1 MEVEFSKSFFQQ
13 LQELVRQRKELEGKK
28 FLGIFDKDN
37 LRVLEELLKTD
48 LGTHKRER
56 RPFVGYFY
64 SQWLFVCFLTREK
77 HGDVRRVD
85 LSLCNKKK
93 ECSNLQ
99 DISYAFYDRKKRGFY
114 LYRLPKDLIKDYIF
128 CGFCKD
134 LEHIDKLNVIEV
146 KGDGL
151 QRAFN

>member
-1 MEVEFSKSFFQQ
+1 MGVGFSNSFFQQ
-13 LQELVRQRKELEGKK
+13 LQELVRQRRELESRK
-28 FLGIFDKDN
+28 FLGIFNQDN

-64 SQWLFVCFLTREK
+64 SKWLFVCFLTREN
-77 HGDVRRVD
+77 HGDVMMVD
-85 LSLCNKKK
+85 LSLCSKKGERSK
-93 ECSNLQ
+93 LQ
-99 DISYAFYDRKKRGFY
+99 NISYIFQDRKRRGFY
-114 LYRLPKDLIKDYIF
+114 LYILPKDLIKDYTF

-146 KGDGL
+146 KGYGL
-151 QRAFN
+151 QRTFN

>member
-1 MEVEFSKSFFQQ
+1 MEVGFSNSFFQR

-28 FLGIFDKDN
+28 FLGIFDQDN

-64 SQWLFVCFLTREK
+64 SKWLFVCFLTREN
-77 HGDVRRVD
+77 HGKVRRVD

-93 ECSNLQ
+93 ECSKLQ
-99 DISYAFYDRKKRGFY
+99 DISYAFYDRRNRGFY
-114 LYRLPKDLIKDYIF
+114 LYRLPKDLIKDYTF

-134 LEHIDKLNVIEV
+134 LEQIDKFNVIEV
-146 KGDGL
+146 RGDGL
-151 QRAFN
+151 QGAFN

>member
-13 LQELVRQRKELEGKK
+13 IQELVRQRKELEGRK
-28 FLGIFDKDN
+28 FLGIFNQDN
-37 LRVLEELLKTD
+37 LRVLERLLKTD
-48 LGTHKRER
+48 LGARKRER

-64 SQWLFVCFLTREK
+64 SHWLFTCFLTRK
-77 HGDVRRVD
+77 DHGKVRRVD

-99 DISYAFYDRKKRGFY
+99 SVSYIFRDRKNEGFY
-114 LYRLPKDLIKDYIF
+114 IYKLPKDLIKDYTF

-146 KGDGL
+146 RENGL
-151 QRAFN
+151 QRTFN

>member
-1 MEVEFSKSFFQQ
+1 MEVGFSDSFFQQ

-56 RPFVGYFY
+56 RPFIGYFY
-64 SQWLFVCFLTREK
+64 SQWLFLCFLTTK
-77 HGDVRRVD
+77 NHGDVRKVD

-99 DISYAFYDRKKRGFY
+99 DISYAFYDRKNKGFY

-134 LEHIDKLNVIEV
+134 LEHIDKFNVIEV
-146 KGDGL
+146 RSDGL

>member
-1 MEVEFSKSFFQQ
+1 MEVEFSNSFFQQ

-28 FLGIFDKDN
+28 FLGIFDQDN

-64 SQWLFVCFLTREK
+64 SQWLFLCFLTTK
-77 HGDVRRVD
+77 NHGNAMRVD

-93 ECSNLQ
+93 ECSKLQ
-99 DISYAFYDRKKRGFY
+99 DISYAFYDRKNRGFY

-134 LEHIDKLNVIEV
+134 LEQIDKFNVIEV

>member
-1 MEVEFSKSFFQQ
+1 MEVEFSNSFFQQ

-37 LRVLEELLKTD
+37 LRFLEELLKTD

-56 RPFVGYFY
+56 RPFVVYFY
-64 SQWLFVCFLTREK
+64 SQWLFLCFLTTK
-77 HGDVRRVD
+77 NHGKVRRVD

-93 ECSNLQ
+93 ECSKLQ
-99 DISYAFYDRKKRGFY
+99 DISYAFYDRKNRGFY

-146 KGDGL
+146 RGNGL
-151 QRAFN
+151 QGAFN

>member
-1 MEVEFSKSFFQQ
+1 MEVGFSNSFFQQ
-13 LQELVRQRKELEGKK
+13 LQELVRQRKELEGRK

-56 RPFVGYFY
+56 RPFVGCFY
-64 SQWLFVCFLTREK
+64 SKWLFTCFLTRK
-77 HGDVRRVD
+77 NHGEVMRVD
-85 LSLCNKKK
+85 LSLCNKKE
-93 ECSNLQ
+93 ECGKLQ
-99 DISYAFYDRKKRGFY
+99 DISYAFYDRKNRGVY
-114 LYRLPKDLIKDYIF
+114 LYKLPKDLIKDYTL

-134 LEHIDKLNVIEV
+134 LEHIDKFNVIEV
-146 KGDGL
+146 RGNGL

>member
-1 MEVEFSKSFFQQ
+1 MEVEFSNSFFQQ
-13 LQELVRQRKELEGKK
+13 LQELVRQRKELDGRK

-64 SQWLFVCFLTREK
+64 GQWLFLCFLTTK
-77 HGDVRRVD
+77 NHGNVMRVD

-99 DISYAFYDRKKRGFY
+99 SVSYIFQDRKRRGFY
-114 LYRLPKDLIKDYIF
+114 LYRLPRHLIKDYTF
-128 CGFCKD
+128 CGLCKD
-134 LEHIDKLNVIEV
+134 LEHIDKLDVIEV

>member
-1 MEVEFSKSFFQQ
+1 MEVGFSNSFFQR

-28 FLGIFDKDN
+28 FLGIFDQDN

-64 SQWLFVCFLTREK
+64 SKWLFVCFLTREN
-77 HGDVRRVD
+77 HGKVRRVD

-93 ECSNLQ
+93 ECSKLQ
-99 DISYAFYDRKKRGFY
+99 DISYAFYDRRNRGFY
-114 LYRLPKDLIKDYIF
+114 LYRLPKDLIKDYTF

-134 LEHIDKLNVIEV
+134 LEQIDKFNVIEV
-146 KGDGL
+146 RGDGL
-151 QRAFN
+151 QEAFN

>member
-1 MEVEFSKSFFQQ
+1 MEVGFSNSFFQQ
-13 LQELVRQRKELEGKK
+13 LQELVRQRKELEGKR
-28 FLGIFDKDN
+28 FLGIFDQDN

-56 RPFVGYFY
+56 RPFIGYFY
-64 SQWLFVCFLTREK
+64 SQWLFLCFLTTK
-77 HGDVRRVD
+77 NHGKVRRVD

-134 LEHIDKLNVIEV
+134 LEQIDKFNVIEV
-146 KGDGL
+146 RGDGL

>member
-1 MEVEFSKSFFQQ
+1 MEVGFSNSFFQQ
-13 LQELVRQRKELEGKK
+13 LQELVRQRKELEGKR
-28 FLGIFDKDN
+28 FLGIIGKDN
-37 LRVLEELLKTD
+37 LRVIEELLKTD

-56 RPFVGYFY
+56 RPFIGYFY
-64 SQWLFVCFLTREK
+64 SQWLFLCFLTTK
-77 HGDVRRVD
+77 NHGKVRRVD

-134 LEHIDKLNVIEV
+134 LEQIDKFNVIEV
-146 KGDGL
+146 RGDEL

>member
-13 LQELVRQRKELEGKK
+13 LQEVVRQRKELESKK
-28 FLGIFDKDN
+28 FLGIIGKDN

-64 SQWLFVCFLTREK
+64 SQWLFLCFLTTK
-77 HGDVRRVD
+77 NHGKVRRVD

-99 DISYAFYDRKKRGFY
+99 SVSYIFRDRKNEGFY
-114 LYRLPKDLIKDYIF
+114 IYKLPKNLIKDYTF

-146 KGDGL
+146 RGDGL
-151 QRAFN
+151 QRTFN

>member
-1 MEVEFSKSFFQQ
+1 MEVGFSNSFFQQ

-28 FLGIFDKDN
+28 FLGIFNQDN

-64 SQWLFVCFLTREK
+64 SQWLFLCFLTTK
-77 HGDVRRVD
+77 NHGNVMRVD
-85 LSLCNKKK
+85 LSLCNKKGK
-93 ECSNLQ
+93 CSKLQ
-99 DISYAFYDRKKRGFY
+99 NISYIFQDRKRRGFY
-114 LYRLPKDLIKDYIF
+114 LYRLPKNLIKDYTF

-134 LEHIDKLNVIEV
+134 LEHIDKLDVIEV

>member
-1 MEVEFSKSFFQQ
+1 MEVGLSKSFLQQ
-13 LQELVRQRKELEGKK
+13 LQEVVRQRKELEGKK
-28 FLGIFDKDN
+28 FLGVFNQDN
-37 LRVLEELLKTD
+37 LIVLERLLKTD

-56 RPFVGYFY
+56 RPFIGYFY
-64 SQWLFVCFLTREK
+64 SQWLFLCFLTREN
-77 HGDVRRVD
+77 HGDVMRVD

-93 ECSNLQ
+93 ECSKLQ
-99 DISYAFYDRKKRGFY
+99 DISYAFYDRKRGGFY
-114 LYRLPKDLIKDYIF
+114 LYRLPKYLIKDYTF

-146 KGDGL
+146 RGDGL

>member
-1 MEVEFSKSFFQQ
+1 MEVGFSNSFFQQ

-28 FLGIFDKDN
+28 FLGIFDQDN

-64 SQWLFVCFLTREK
+64 SKWLFVCFLTREN
-77 HGDVRRVD
+77 HGDVMRVD

-93 ECSNLQ
+93 ECSKLQ
-99 DISYAFYDRKKRGFY
+99 DISYAFYDRKNRGDFPRI
-114 LYRLPKDLIKDYIF
+114 LSKTIPSAVF
-128 CGFCKD
+128 
-134 LEHIDKLNVIEV
+134 V
-146 KGDGL
+146 KIWS
-151 QRAFN
+151 R

>member
-1 MEVEFSKSFFQQ
+1 MEVGFSNSFFQQ

-37 LRVLEELLKTD
+37 LMILEELLKTD
-48 LGTHKRER
+48 LGTHKRKR
-56 RPFVGYFY
+56 RPFIGYFY
-64 SQWLFVCFLTREK
+64 SQWLFLCFLTTRN
-77 HGDVRRVD
+77 HGDARRVD

-99 DISYAFYDRKKRGFY
+99 NISYAFYDRKNRGFY
-114 LYRLPKDLIKDYIF
+114 LYRFPRNFIKDYTF

-134 LEHIDKLNVIEV
+134 LEHIDKFNVIEV
-146 KGDGL
+146 RSYGL

>member
-1 MEVEFSKSFFQQ
+1 MEVEFSNSFFQQ

-64 SQWLFVCFLTREK
+64 SKWLFVCFLTREN
-77 HGDVRRVD
+77 HGDVMRVN

-99 DISYAFYDRKKRGFY
+99 GISYTFYDRKNRGFY

-134 LEHIDKLNVIEV
+134 LEHIDKFNVIEV
-146 KGDGL
+146 RDDGL

>member
-1 MEVEFSKSFFQQ
+1 MEVGFSNSFFQQ
-13 LQELVRQRKELEGKK
+13 LQELVRQRKELEGKR
-28 FLGIFDKDN
+28 FLGIIGKDN

-64 SQWLFVCFLTREK
+64 SKWLFLCFLTTK
-77 HGDVRRVD
+77 NHGKVRRVD
-85 LSLCNKKK
+85 LSLCNNKK

-99 DISYAFYDRKKRGFY
+99 SVSYIFRDRKNKGFY
-114 LYRLPKDLIKDYIF
+114 IYKLPKDLIKDYTF

-134 LEHIDKLNVIEV
+134 LEHIDKLDVIEV

>member
-1 MEVEFSKSFFQQ
+1 MEVGFSNSFFQQ
-13 LQELVRQRKELEGKK
+13 LQELVRQRKELEGKR

-48 LGTHKRER
+48 LGTHKRKS

-64 SQWLFVCFLTREK
+64 NQWLFLCFLTTK
-77 HGDVRRVD
+77 NHGKVRRVD

-93 ECSNLQ
+93 ECSDLQ

-134 LEHIDKLNVIEV
+134 LEHIDKFNVIEV
-146 KGDGL
+146 RGYGL
-151 QRAFN
+151 QGAFN

>member
-1 MEVEFSKSFFQQ
+1 MEVGFSNSFFQQ
-13 LQELVRQRKELEGKK
+13 LQELVRQRKELEGKR
-28 FLGIFDKDN
+28 FLGIIGKDN

-64 SQWLFVCFLTREK
+64 SKWLFVCFLTTK
-77 HGDVRRVD
+77 DHGDVMRVD

-93 ECSNLQ
+93 ECSKLQ
-99 DISYAFYDRKKRGFY
+99 NISYIFQDRKRRGSY

-134 LEHIDKLNVIEV
+134 LEHIDKLDVIEV

>member
-1 MEVEFSKSFFQQ
+1 MEVGFSNSFFQQ

-28 FLGIFDKDN
+28 FLGIFDQDN

-64 SQWLFVCFLTREK
+64 SKWLFVCFLTTK
-77 HGDVRRVD
+77 DHGDVMRVD

-93 ECSNLQ
+93 ECSKLQ
-99 DISYAFYDRKKRGFY
+99 NISYIFQDRKRRGSY

-134 LEHIDKLNVIEV
+134 LEHIDKLDVIEV

>member
-1 MEVEFSKSFFQQ
+1 MEVGFSNSFFQQ

-28 FLGIFDKDN
+28 FLGIFDKAN

-64 SQWLFVCFLTREK
+64 SKWLFVCFLTRENR
-77 HGDVRRVD
+77 GDVMRVD

-99 DISYAFYDRKKRGFY
+99 SISYAFYDRKNRGFY
-114 LYRLPKDLIKDYIF
+114 LYRLPKDLIKDYTF

-134 LEHIDKLNVIEV
+134 LEHIDKFNVIEV
-146 KGDGL
+146 RGDGL

>member
-1 MEVEFSKSFFQQ
+1 MEVGFSNSFFQQ
-13 LQELVRQRKELEGKK
+13 LQELVRQRKDLEGKK

-56 RPFVGYFY
+56 RPFIGYFY
-64 SQWLFVCFLTREK
+64 SHWLFLCFLTTK
-77 HGDVRRVD
+77 NHGKVRRVD

-99 DISYAFYDRKKRGFY
+99 SISYIFRDRKNEGFY
-114 LYRLPKDLIKDYIF
+114 IYKLPKDLIKDYIF

-146 KGDGL
+146 RGDGL

>member
-1 MEVEFSKSFFQQ
+1 MEVGFSKSFLQQ
-13 LQELVRQRKELEGKK
+13 LQEVVRQRKELEGKK
-28 FLGIFDKDN
+28 FLGVFNQDN
-37 LRVLEELLKTD
+37 LIVLERLLKTD

-56 RPFVGYFY
+56 RPFIGYFY
-64 SQWLFVCFLTREK
+64 SQWLFLCFLTREN
-77 HGDVRRVD
+77 HGKVRRVD

-93 ECSNLQ
+93 ECSKLQ
-99 DISYAFYDRKKRGFY
+99 DISYAFYDRKNRGFY
-114 LYRLPKDLIKDYIF
+114 LYRLPKDLIKDYTF

-146 KGDGL
+146 RGDGL